1 VNKKTRIV
9 IADDHAVLRESL
21 ASLLET
27 QPDFYV
33 QGKAKDGEEAV
44 ALVNKYHPDVLVLDL
59 FMPNSDGF
67 EVLSMLERSGSHVS
81 SVVLTGSE
89 NQTDYVQVVRLGARG
104 LVLKGDDPERLFAA
118 IRAVATGEIAFD
130 DEIAQQVLG
139 AMAKKQPGERHQ
151 QPASISRLS
160 QREREISFLVA
171 RGMKNRD
178 IAAQL
183 SISENT
189 VKRHLQSIFAK
200 TGSRDRLELA
210 VLALSELSNAA
221 A

>member
-1 VNKKTRIV
+1 
-9 IADDHAVLRESL
+9 
-21 ASLLET
+21 
-27 QPDFYV
+27 
-33 QGKAKDGEEAV
+33 
-44 ALVNKYHPDVLVLDL
+44 
-59 FMPNSDGF
+59 
-67 EVLSMLERSGSHVS
+67 
-81 SVVLTGSE
+81 
-89 NQTDYVQVVRLGARG
+89 VVRLGARG

-118 IRAVATGEIAFD
+118 IRAVASGEIAFD

-151 QPASISRLS
+151 QPASINRLS